1 MDRKALRRI
10 VTDHDEHGRSRI
22 LIDGAAAK
30 SIAVEEAAAA
40 FAFRAVGASHARVDT
55 ARYAM
60 RRKTDTLDVIIRV
73 RGEVGLLLD
82 GGGATALKLGDVV
95 IQRATN
101 RA

>member
-1 MDRKALRRI
+1 
-10 VTDHDEHGRSRI
+10 
-22 LIDGAAAK
+22 
-30 SIAVEEAAAA
+30 
-40 FAFRAVGASHARVDT
+40 
-55 ARYAM
+55 M

-82 GGGATALKLGDVV
+82 GGGATALKPGDVV